1 MIVIVVRQFILSDN
15 RYVVQFVREECS
27 GLEQCLED
35 NTLVM
40 YNLY

>member
-1 MIVIVVRQFILSDN
+1 MIVLRLFILSDN

-27 GLEQCLED
+27 GLEHCLED

-40 YNLY
+40 YNSY